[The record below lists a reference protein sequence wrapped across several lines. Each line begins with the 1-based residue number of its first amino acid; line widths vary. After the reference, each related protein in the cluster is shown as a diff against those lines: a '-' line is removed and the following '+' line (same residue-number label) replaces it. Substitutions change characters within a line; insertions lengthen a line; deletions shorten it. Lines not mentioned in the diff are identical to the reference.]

1 MGRRK
6 KIEVYN
12 DFEVPVFDAE
22 RLLSLTTNGPEDPK
36 TDKVITELEKWGFGD
51 KDKQIGD
58 KEKSNAMLRQINLL
72 KNGPKLPWTKA
83 GRHLGEVNLSA
94 MSPSELVLHRRRLAH
109 GTCVS
114 PVLAALMDE
123 IEDAKR
129 NHQPRRR

>member
-36 TDKVITELEKWGFGD
+36 TDKVIAELEKWGF
-51 KDKQIGD
+51 GD

-72 KNGPKLPWTKA
+72 KNGPKLPWTNA
-83 GRHLGEVNLSA
+83 GSRLGEVNLSA